1 MPMTPP
7 LSEEEAA
14 LGEHFSLGI
23 RKRHWLRA
31 KTLRNLRW
39 FALSGQFLTLM
50 VARFG
55 LGYDLPMGPC
65 ILVILA
71 SVWFNVIAMITMPP
85 NARLS
90 ERTALLWLLFDMGQ
104 LGLLLGLTGGLSN
117 PFSLLFIAPAT
128 VAAAALNRRSAQI
141 VVGIALLSIF
151 ALELAHLPLTHPVHG
166 ELELPDTYL
175 LGIGCALIIG
185 VGFIAIYVR
194 RVADEA
200 FGMSQALAATQ
211 LALAREQRLSA
222 LGTMAAAAAHELG
235 SPLATI
241 ALTAREMERD
251 LERGDVDPEDLALI
265 RGQTTRCRDIL
276 SQLSRIRRED
286 MEHIRTA
293 PALSIVEEA
302 AGPHEHTGKRVE
314 YFVNGDVVAGG
325 TLPSPIFP
333 RRPEIIHAL
342 RNLIQNAVDFAK
354 SVVWVEIIETEDRIA
369 IRIQDDGP
377 GFSAEVMSRLGDPF
391 LTTRK
396 GKRAREGGY
405 EGMGLGLFI
414 AKTLLERRGAT
425 VTFSNQRLSQTSLP
439 GALVEIW
446 WRKNALL
453 PSVEASEKASTPSAL
468 SNFGW

>member
-1 MPMTPP
+1 MPMTPMAGD
-7 LSEEEAA
+7 EAA
-14 LGEHFSLGI
+14 LGEHFALGM

-31 KTLRNLRW
+31 KTLRNIRW
-39 FALSGQFLTLM
+39 IALTGQFLTLM
-50 VARFG
+50 VTRYG
-55 LGYDLPMGPC
+55 LGYELPMGPC
-65 ILVILA
+65 LAVILA
-71 SVWFNVIAMITMPP
+71 SVWFNVITMLTMAP

-90 ERTALLWLLFDMGQ
+90 ERTALLWILFDMAQ
-104 LGLLLGLTGGLSN
+104 LGLLLGLTGGVGN

-128 VAAAALNRRSAQI
+128 VAAAALNRQSAQL

-151 ALELAHLPLTHPVHG
+151 VLELAHLPLVHETNG
-166 ELELPDTYL
+166 KLELPDTYL

-251 LERGDVDPEDLALI
+251 HERGGIDADDLALI
-265 RGQTTRCRDIL
+265 REQTTRCRTIL
-276 SQLSRIRRED
+276 SDMASIRSQD

-293 PALSIVEEA
+293 PLLSVLEEA
-302 AGPHEHTGKRVE
+302 AGPHEHTGKRIE
-314 YFVNGDVVAGG
+314 YFVNGEIVAGSA
-325 TLPSPIFP
+325 LPSPTFP

-342 RNLIQNAVDFAK
+342 RNLIQNAVDFAR
-354 SVVWVEIIETEDRIA
+354 SVVWIEIVETEDRLA

-377 GFSAEVMSRLGDPF
+377 GFSSEVTSRLGDPF

-396 GKRAREGGY
+396 GVRARDGGY

-414 AKTLLERRGAT
+414 AKTLLERRGAEI
-425 VTFSNQRLSQTSLP
+425 TFSNQRLSETALP

-446 WRKNALL
+446 WNKNVLL
-453 PSVEASEKASTPSAL
+453 PASEHPDVTNTPTAL
-468 SNFGW
+468 GNFGW